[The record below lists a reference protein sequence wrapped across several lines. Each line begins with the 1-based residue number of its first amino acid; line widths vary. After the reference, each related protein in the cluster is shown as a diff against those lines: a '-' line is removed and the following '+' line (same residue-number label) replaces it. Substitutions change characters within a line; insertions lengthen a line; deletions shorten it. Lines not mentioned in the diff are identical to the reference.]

1 MSDERS
7 ETPRSAAAE
16 KGQLQ
21 TLHRA
26 LDLLEVLAEAG
37 QVTLSGLS
45 EQLGLART
53 TTHRL
58 LTTLTTR
65 GYIRQDPMTGHY
77 SVGIRTFVV
86 GSAFVAQNQVRDLAR
101 PFLRELNQQFNETIS
116 LAVLDGD
123 EAVYVDV
130 VDSKQTLRTFA
141 RVGARVPLYCTGVGK
156 ALLTGFGATELARYT
171 GTHPL
176 RPFTPS
182 TITSADA
189 LRGEIRRAQE
199 TGYVL
204 DREEYTAGVRCGAA
218 PMRNHAG
225 QTVAA
230 LSFSGPAYRIVGKFW
245 TVTAG
250 AVAAAAQELSRSLG
264 FYAEPPGGRRTGR
277 PSH

>member
-7 ETPRSAAAE
+7 GPATPRSAAAE

-86 GSAFVAQNQVRDLAR
+86 GSAFVAQNPRQGPRPPIPAR
-101 PFLRELNQQFNETIS
+101 AES
-116 LAVLDGD
+116 AVQRND
-123 EAVYVDV
+123 
-130 VDSKQTLRTFA
+130 
-141 RVGARVPLYCTGVGK
+141 
-156 ALLTGFGATELARYT
+156 
-171 GTHPL
+171 
-176 RPFTPS
+176 FT
-182 TITSADA
+182 
-189 LRGEIRRAQE
+189 RRA
-199 TGYVL
+199 
-204 DREEYTAGVRCGAA
+204 
-218 PMRNHAG
+218 
-225 QTVAA
+225 
-230 LSFSGPAYRIVGKFW
+230 
-245 TVTAG
+245 
-250 AVAAAAQELSRSLG
+250 
-264 FYAEPPGGRRTGR
+264 RR
-277 PSH
+277 